1 MMRNRHLLATA
12 LLAVLAGVALVVMRN
27 AGPTASA
34 SRNGVPAAQQ
44 PAAGIPEAGSLRAFR
59 TPELF
64 RQHYAKHGREFG
76 NVTPEEYLRQAQA
89 LRDAAP
95 AANVLEIRRKDGVVT
110 RFDKDSGSFIAFD
123 GDGTIR
129 TFFRPADGERYFR
142 RQAGGPR

>member
-1 MMRNRHLLATA
+1 MMRSRHLLATTF
-12 LLAVLAGVALVVMRN
+12 LAVLAGVGLLVMRD
-27 AGPTASA
+27 AGPAAPVSG
-34 SRNGVPAAQQ
+34 NGVPAPQQ
-44 PAAGIPEAGSLRAFR
+44 PAAGIPEAGSLRGFR

-76 NVTPEEYLRQAQA
+76 NITPEEYLRQAQA

-110 RFDKDSGSFIAFD
+110 RFDRDSGSFIALD

-142 RQAGGPR
+142 RQAASGH